1 MKTIKILAN
10 RIMCFIVKYNDEI
23 LWGIENLTD
32 MYDLVLYI
40 VNVLLS

>member
-1 MKTIKILAN
+1 MKKVKFLAN

-23 LWGIENLTD
+23 LWGIENLAD